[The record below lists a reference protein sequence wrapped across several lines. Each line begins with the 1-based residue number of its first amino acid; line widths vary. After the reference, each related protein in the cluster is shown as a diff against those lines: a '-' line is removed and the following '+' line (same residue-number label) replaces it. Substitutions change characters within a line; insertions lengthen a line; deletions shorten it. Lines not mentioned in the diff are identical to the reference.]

1 MTPTSSQDGS
11 TLHSLTC
18 KIEAIDPLG
27 TAFAIEVR
35 DLWWRYSR
43 DTDWVLRG
51 VDLTVQRGESVC
63 VVGPTGAG
71 KTTLL
76 CCIQSLLPHSF
87 PLGEMKGTV
96 LVDGTDT
103 RSTKAAQ
110 LAGRVG
116 MVFEDAE
123 SQFVFPNVEDDLMF
137 GLENLSLSRDEASE
151 RLKLIQEEFGIGE
164 LVGRSAAE
172 LSGGEKQRITIA
184 GLVAVQ
190 PRVLLLDEPTSELDP
205 IGKSEVMDLVRKIK
219 TRLGITLVIVEQ
231 DLEDVIGLADR
242 FLLLDSGKILLEGD
256 PKNFFGNPGFLLGH
270 GVYPP
275 EVSLIF
281 APLVKEGL
289 VPEVPL
295 DVPEA
300 RRLIGGR

>member
-1 MTPTSSQDGS
+1 MG
-11 TLHSLTC
+11 
-18 KIEAIDPLG
+18 IEN
-27 TAFAIEVR
+27 AIEVR

-43 DTDWVLRG
+43 DTGWVLKG
-51 VDLTVQRGESVC
+51 VDLAVQKGESVC

-76 CCIQSLLPHSF
+76 SFIQSLLPHSF
-87 PLGEMKGTV
+87 PLGEMKGEV
-96 LVDGTDT
+96 EVDGADT
-103 RSTKAAQ
+103 KSTRAAQ

-123 SQFVFPNVEDDLMF
+123 SQFVFPTVEDDLVF
-137 GLENLSLSRDEASE
+137 GLENLNLSRKEAGE
-151 RLKLIQEEFGIGE
+151 RLRVIQEEFGIGE
-164 LVGRSAAE
+164 LMGRTAAE
-172 LSGGEKQRITIA
+172 LSGGQKQRVSIA

-190 PRVLLLDEPTSELDP
+190 PKVLLLDEPTAELDP
-205 IGKSEVMDLVRKIK
+205 LGKSEVMDLVRKIK
-219 TRLGITLVIVEQ
+219 SRLGTTLVIVEQ

-242 FLLLDSGKILLEGD
+242 FILLDEGKILLEGEPRKFFAD
-256 PKNFFGNPGFLLGH
+256 PEFLLEH

-281 APLVKEGL
+281 EPLVKEGL

-295 DVPEA
+295 DVPDSRRLA
-300 RRLIGGR
+300 RRS